1 MQYIRLGKTFISTH
15 TITDSCDER
24 MKRYESSYECQE
36 CEAAVHPVSYRAA
49 CPDCGGSLQTSVTR
63 LSGAKANR

>member
-1 MQYIRLGKTFISTH
+1 
-15 TITDSCDER
+15 